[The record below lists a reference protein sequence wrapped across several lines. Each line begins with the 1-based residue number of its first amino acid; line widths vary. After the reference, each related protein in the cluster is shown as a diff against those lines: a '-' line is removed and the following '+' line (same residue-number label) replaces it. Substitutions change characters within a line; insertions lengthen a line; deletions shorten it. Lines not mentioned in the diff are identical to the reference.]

1 MHIENFLHLNVY
13 GHSGGNLV
21 HVRFSTILTYISKM
35 ADCIVNCTKILLS
48 GVLIVYRSLLPVK
61 YAMSF
66 WGYSVYSDFR
76 HHRIFK
82 MAGGRAK
89 LTQI

>member
-48 GVLIVYRSLLPVK
+48 GVLIVYRSL
-61 YAMSF
+61 
-66 WGYSVYSDFR
+66 
-76 HHRIFK
+76 
-82 MAGGRAK
+82 
-89 LTQI
+89 